1 MPGIEEE
8 KGLFTS
14 VGPWWAGPFFCWSS
28 KESWDGLE
36 EPGAR
41 DRPSPA
47 SSASKAP
54 TAKTARPTTP
64 PSRPLIQLTVF
75 RATSYSLPRSHD
87 ITITAPPYA
96 RRSNTG
102 PRHSLRANARALP
115 RHVIGGLRG
124 DLVVS
129 CTLVWSCHRWVACSS
144 SSHGGGLSRSSGGEA
159 GAVRRAVSQGEE
171 PRNLREGMIPGE
183 KVTERG

>member
-1 MPGIEEE
+1 MAN
-8 KGLFTS
+8 GLFTA
-14 VGPWWAGPFFCWSS
+14 VGHRWAGPSS
-28 KESWDGLE
+28 AGRARKAEMGWKSLE
-36 EPGAR
+36 RG

-102 PRHSLRANARALP
+102 PRHSLRTNARALP

-144 SSHGGGLSRSSGGEA
+144 SHGGGLSSSGGEA

-171 PRNLREGMIPGE
+171 PRKLREGMIPGE